1 MTKQE
6 FITLVNTK
14 RKESKNA
21 WIFLGV
27 IVDNKHITYKAFGT
41 WVQVLNV
48 GDIRHGSVMG
58 LNVKD
63 YLSFLNDA
71 LY

>member
-14 RKESKNA
+14 RKTTKNT
-21 WIFLGV
+21 WVFLGV
-27 IVDNKHITYKAFGT
+27 IVDNKDVAYKAYGT

-48 GDIRHGSVMG
+48 GNIRNGSAMD
-58 LNVKD
+58 LNVKG

-71 LY
+71 L

>member
-14 RKESKNA
+14 RKEKKNS
-21 WIFLGV
+21 WLFLGV
-27 IVDNKHITYKAFGT
+27 IVDNKHVTYKAFGT
-41 WVQVLNV
+41 WIQVLNI
-48 GDIRHGSVMG
+48 GDIRNSSAMD
-58 LNVKD
+58 LNVKG

-71 LY
+71 L

>member
-6 FITLVNTK
+6 FITLANTK
-14 RKESKNA
+14 RKEIKNS
-21 WIFLGV
+21 WVFLDV
-27 IVDNKHITYKAFGT
+27 IVDNKHVTYKAFDT

-48 GDIRHGSVMG
+48 GDIRNGSVMD
-58 LNVKD
+58 LNVKG

-71 LY
+71 L